1 MNTQVQVRQVASVSR
16 ALQII
21 ELLISNPTQELGV
34 SEIARELGVVK
45 STAHQLLATL
55 ASPRRRARY

>member
-21 ELLISNPTQELGV
+21 ELLISNPD
-34 SEIARELGVVK
+34 A
-45 STAHQLLATL
+45 
-55 ASPRRRARY
+55 

>member
-1 MNTQVQVRQVASVSR
+1 MNTEVQVRQVASVAR
-16 ALQII
+16 ALQIV
-21 ELLISNPTQELGV
+21 ELLISSPTHEVGV

-55 ASPRRRARY
+55 AELTKS